1 MAANDSKILAWQI
14 LVSILAGVILGVLM
28 GLGEAEQGE
37 FFFDLPWGFL
47 LGFVGGVV
55 VIFGLAAVIWIVLAL
70 AGGGGFSGALASLGG
85 FGPVRGYYAAIG
97 RLKRS
102 PLAWAVAWG
111 AGCALGWVIIAA
123 LIWSTGLGSNVGVA
137 LLLRVGGAV
146 PVVLDRACGVSKP
159 VSEAVT
165 GGYGWVASI
174 VKGFGK
180 AWTAVKL
187 PSGDMAFAAGA
198 TFGLAGL
205 AAFISVEPILG
216 VFGFLFMVTGAFLGR
231 MVKAMIEAA

>member
-28 GLGEAEQGE
+28 GLGEAEKGE
-37 FFFDLPWGFL
+37 FFFDLPWGAL
-47 LGFVGGVV
+47 LGFVGGLV

-70 AGGGGFSGALASLGG
+70 TGGGFAGALASLGG
-85 FGPVRGYYAAIG
+85 RGPVRGYCAAIG

-111 AGCALGWVIIAA
+111 VVCALGWVIIAA
-123 LIWSTGLGSNVGVA
+123 LIWSTGVGSNVGVA
-137 LLLRVGGAV
+137 LLLLIGVVV
-146 PVVLDRACGVSKP
+146 PVILNLAYGVTKP
-159 VSEAVT
+159 LSETVT

-180 AWTAVKL
+180 VWTAVKL

-205 AAFISVEPILG
+205 AAFISVEAILG
-216 VFGFLFMVTGAFLGR
+216 VFGFLFMVSGAFLGR
-231 MVKAMIEAA
+231 MVKAMIEAG